1 MTADQIHLVRKS
13 FLRIDAMGH
22 VAALVFYRRLF
33 ELAPELRPLF
43 KSDIEAQSKKLTD
56 MLGAAVALLT
66 NPGELSSTLE
76 ALGARHVQYGA
87 KPEHYETVGLALLD
101 MLSTVLGS
109 EFTPETRQAWTI
121 LLSEISNAMLAGA
134 AKATKAA

>member
-33 ELAPELRPLF
+33 ELAPELRRLF
-43 KSDIEAQSKKLTD
+43 TSDIEAQSKKLTD
-56 MLGAAVALLT
+56 MLGAAIAMLT
-66 NPGELSSTLE
+66 NPGELKATLE

-87 KPEHYETVGLALLD
+87 KPEHYETVGTALLD
-101 MLSTVLGS
+101 MLASVLGA
-109 EFTPETRQAWTI
+109 EFTPETRQAWTK
-121 LLSEISNAMLAGA
+121 LLSNISNAMLAGA
-134 AKATKAA
+134 VKVTEAA